1 MALAVYLLC
10 AVASLICALLL
21 TRGYRATR
29 MPLLFW
35 GAVCFFVLITT
46 NSLLFLDFII
56 FPQIDL
62 SAWRAGITL
71 AAFTVFLY
79 GLIFESQT

>member
-1 MALAVYLLC
+1 MALIVYLLC
-10 AVASLICALLL
+10 GVASLVCALLL

-35 GAVCFFVLITT
+35 GAVCFFILVAT

-56 FPQIDL
+56 FPGIDL
-62 SAWRAGITL
+62 SGWRSGITL
-71 AAFTVFLY
+71 VAFSVFLY